1 MARSVKSVFKMG
13 LLVFTFITLAS
24 IFNIRKFPTM
34 AETQWQLVVFTFMAL
49 IMYLVPVSLVSAELA
64 TGWPQTG
71 GVYLWVKEAF
81 GQRWGFTAVWLQ
93 WFMMTITFVVALSTI
108 AATLAYVFNPAL
120 ATNKLFEFLVIVV
133 VWWALTLVNLRGLKT
148 YSWISSTFV
157 VVGMLIPAAVLIIGG
172 LWYVLSGHPVYMTLH
187 PTLKAFIPDF
197 SNINSIVLL
206 TTFVFLFMGVEMS
219 AAHAKEIENVK
230 RNYPLA
236 LLIVG
241 VVTVTLSIP
250 GALLVAMIVPN
261 KDMNLLAGVMQAFVE
276 ILGTYGWLVA
286 VIALLHVLGGIGE
299 ASTWALGPV
308 RSLVAT
314 ARDGNLPPALQKL
327 NKNGIPANMMF
338 VQAGFITFWAAV
350 SALLPGGVN
359 SAYWILSSLA
369 TAVYILMYF
378 FMYAAAIRLRYK
390 HPEVTRPFAVPGG
403 KVGIWVVAGWG
414 IVAMVLLLALS
425 LIRPSQI
432 SFSRISPFVYL
443 LGMGVGTLVVLA
455 IPLVI
460 YRLKKPSWKMTG
472 DAILE
477 DRPPMGAAR
486 ASSGT
491 TPIRK

>member
-1 MARSVKSVFKMG
+1 M
-13 LLVFTFITLAS
+13 
-24 IFNIRKFPTM
+24 
-34 AETQWQLVVFTFMAL
+34 
-49 IMYLVPVSLVSAELA
+49 
-64 TGWPQTG
+64 
-71 GVYLWVKEAF
+71 
-81 GQRWGFTAVWLQ
+81 
-93 WFMMTITFVVALSTI
+93 VALSTI

-133 VWWALTLVNLRGLKT
+133 VWWVLTLVNLRGLKT

-276 ILGTYGWLVA
+276 ILGTYAWLVA

-308 RSLVAT
+308 RSLVST

-338 VQAGFITFWAAV
+338 VQAGFITFWAVV
-350 SALLPGGVN
+350 SAILPGGVN

-378 FMYAAAIRLRYK
+378 FMYAAAIKLRYK
-390 HPEVTRPFAVPGG
+390 HPEVKRPFAVPGG

-414 IVAMVLLLALS
+414 IVAMVFLLALS
-425 LIRPSQI
+425 LIPPSQI

-443 LGMGVGTLVVLA
+443 LCMGVGTLVVLA

-460 YRLKKPSWKMTG
+460 YRLKKPSWKMAG

-477 DRPPMGAAR
+477 DRPPMDSAR
-486 ASSGT
+486 ATSGT
-491 TPIRK
+491 TRIR